1 MLKRT
6 LISFA
11 LPVVLLL
18 GNESGNPAA
27 QSAAA
32 QTRGAESKQNNS
44 QGQTGTLE
52 KMIVASG
59 SVDMDLDLNRLNSVA
74 AGVSPAES
82 LRFAVTPNSFFPIL
96 VFNDLLRAAETGSMT
111 LIPQNTAGAVV
122 NDPGYGILP
131 AALHASLGQL
141 AIQKM
146 DWDA

>member
-18 GNESGNPAA
+18 GNESGNHAA

-32 QTRGAESKQNNS
+32 QTRGAEPKQNSS
-44 QGQTGTLE
+44 QSQTGTLQ

-82 LRFAVTPNSFFPIL
+82 LRFTDAEFIL
-96 VFNDLLRAAETGSMT
+96 YHSCF
-111 LIPQNTAGAVV
+111 
-122 NDPGYGILP
+122 
-131 AALHASLGQL
+131 
-141 AIQKM
+141 
-146 DWDA
+146 